1 MAFLFLS
8 GGAFLSSVII
18 DIFKRLYVLMA
29 YAYHSLLPILAQL
42 SYFINQRST
51 YFTNTPFIYI
61 HKPLCMYYI
70 LSYKNFTRL
79 RKEKKKKNNKHTF
92 FISYSPLSTNYLSLF
107 FSFYLCCYLLTNRL
121 SYRPYPY
128 FHLLILLERQT
139 IIPEVSS
146 LMTVKTYYLVYEHLP
161 Q

>member
-79 RKEKKKKNNKHTF
+79 RKEKKKKQQTYIFYIIFSSFDKLPKFIF
-92 FISYSPLSTNYLSLF
+92 FLLSLLLPLDQPTELQTLSLF
-107 FSFYLCCYLLTNRL
+107 PSVDLT
-121 SYRPYPY
+121 
-128 FHLLILLERQT
+128 
-139 IIPEVSS
+139 
-146 LMTVKTYYLVYEHLP
+146 
-161 Q
+161 